1 VGRPILA
8 AAAFQAALSK
18 HAQVSHPNS
27 PGFQPTQRWRQ
38 DAMKIILFGAT
49 GMVGQGV
56 LRECLL
62 DAGVQSVLAI
72 GRSKTGQSHQK
83 LREIVRKDLADL
95 TDIDHELLDYDA
107 CFFCL
112 GVSSAGMAEADYREV
127 TYGLTMAVARTL
139 ARLSPGM
146 TFIYVSGAGTDS
158 TGSGRLMWARVKGKT
173 ENELLQL
180 PFKAAYM
187 FRPALIQPLHGVT
200 SKTAPYRIFY
210 TAMGPL
216 IPLLMAVAPR
226 YVTTTE
232 RMGRAMIEAARHGAP
247 KAMLEGQDI
256 NELAGR

>member
-1 VGRPILA
+1 MPE
-8 AAAFQAALSK
+8 
-18 HAQVSHPNS
+18 
-27 PGFQPTQRWRQ
+27 
-38 DAMKIILFGAT
+38 DAVKIVLFGAT

-62 DAGVQSVLAI
+62 DANVLSVLSI
-72 GRSKTGQSHQK
+72 GRSMTGQKHEK

-95 TDIDHELLDYDA
+95 TDIEHELQGYDA
-107 CFFCL
+107 CYYCL
-112 GVSSAGMAEADYREV
+112 GVSSAGMREAAYRGV
-127 TYGLTMAVARTL
+127 TYSLTMAVARTL

-158 TGSGRLMWARVKGKT
+158 TESGRFMWARVKGKT
-173 ENELLQL
+173 ENELLRL
-180 PFKAAYM
+180 PFQAAYM
-187 FRPALIQPLHGVT
+187 FRPGFIQPLHGVR
-200 SKTAPYRIFY
+200 SKTAIYRTLY

-247 KAMLEGQDI
+247 KAVLEGRDI
-256 NELAGR
+256 NELAGIGR

>member
-1 VGRPILA
+1 VEKDRA
-8 AAAFQAALSK
+8 
-18 HAQVSHPNS
+18 V
-27 PGFQPTQRWRQ
+27 
-38 DAMKIILFGAT
+38 KIVLFGAT

-62 DAGVQSVLAI
+62 DTDVQGVLSI
-72 GRSKTGQSHQK
+72 GRSKTGQSHDK
-83 LREIVRKDLADL
+83 LREIVRQDLADL
-95 TDIDHELLDYDA
+95 ADIDHELREYDA

-112 GVSSAGMAEADYREV
+112 GVSSASMTEADYWNV

-158 TGSGRLMWARVKGKT
+158 TVSGRFMWARVKGKT
-173 ENELLQL
+173 ENDLLQL

-187 FRPALIQPLHGVT
+187 FRPGFIQPLHGIR
-200 SKTAPYRIFY
+200 SKTALYRILY

-247 KAMLEGQDI
+247 KAVLEGWDI
-256 NELAGR
+256 NKLAGIGKWRGPMGCAPSE